1 MESIAQRQSHVFP
14 PTEDSAMRKSVR
26 YLATVVTTH
35 SKPIPIDLILK
46 IATALLISFAA
57 TLVLVHAEVYFAGAL
72 IRS

>member
-1 MESIAQRQSHVFP
+1 
-14 PTEDSAMRKSVR
+14 MRKPVR